1 MSQKSYF
8 IQQTKRTNEGKGQ
21 NIKSGVIKLTFSDF
35 DLSILGEIG
44 NVSVGGAATSLS
56 DFVNKLVM
64 ISIPD
69 TKIMKFKELKKYF
82 EPAVVYAKVD
92 YTNEFKGSN
101 ILLMKSD
108 EAKKFSQIIIE
119 EKLGKREFEW
129 NDFSKNVITEAF
141 NIMVGHMSASM
152 SELFQKGVNIQP
164 PELLEMSAS
173 ELDLFDDEEEFV
185 SIWFEIRIE
194 DHLKIRLMKI
204 LSIEQAKEMIALV
217 KRGI

>member
-1 MSQKSYF
+1 M
-8 IQQTKRTNEGKGQ
+8 
-21 NIKSGVIKLTFSDF
+21 IKLTFSDF

-69 TKIMKFKELKKYF
+69 TKIMKFKDLKKSF

-92 YTNEFKGSN
+92 YVNGFKGSN
-101 ILLMKSD
+101 ILLMKSE
-108 EAKKFSQIIIE
+108 EAKKFSEIIIE
-119 EKLGKREFEW
+119 EKLGKREFKW
-129 NDFSKNVITEAF
+129 DDFSKNVITEAF

-152 SELFQKGVNIQP
+152 SELFQKGINIEP
-164 PELLEMSAS
+164 PELLEMNAS
-173 ELDLFDDEEEFV
+173 ELDFFNDEEEFV
-185 SIWFEIRIE
+185 SIWFEVRIE
-194 DHLKIRLMKI
+194 DHLKIRLMK
-204 LSIEQAKEMIALV
+204 LLTIEQAEDMIALI